1 MPDEAKD
8 KIILLPVEKELLESV
23 RWLITLRW
31 IAAAGV
37 FFASAIAR
45 FLLKVKF
52 DIEPFLLIGV
62 IILAY
67 NLICLIYLKW
77 IERHRYGELNIF
89 NRFANIQITADWV
102 ALILLV
108 HFSGGIES
116 PLLFYFIFHVIIAAI
131 LLSKRA
137 CFFQATFA
145 SMLVVGVSTLE
156 YFNSIPHITIEG
168 LSIPLRYHSSLY
180 TSAFLA
186 FVVSTLYISSFLA
199 TSVTSKLRR
208 RDRELVALQEGL
220 SAALEKLR
228 ALDRTKSEF
237 MIRITH
243 GLKTPISTAQ
253 SLLKVIL
260 EGYTG
265 EVPQNMKELIRK
277 ADSRL
282 SFLLEL
288 VRDLLNLALGET
300 EVLEKELPDVD
311 MVGLVKKLV
320 NLIEPKIRSKGLELK
335 IELPDKP
342 LSVKL
347 KYQDM
352 ELVLA
357 NILDN
362 SIKYT
367 PSKGTVRLS
376 LHQEGK
382 TLMLKVEDNGI
393 GIAPVDIPRV
403 FDDFYRAENAKAIE
417 RDGTG
422 LGLPI
427 VKKMVEKY
435 GGEVTIESKLG
446 QGSKVTVKL
455 PVKE

>member
-1 MPDEAKD
+1 MPNEDKD

-31 IAAAGV
+31 IAASGV

-45 FLLKVKF
+45 FLLKVKL

-62 IILAY
+62 IILTY

-77 IERHRYGELNIF
+77 IERDRYGELNIF
-89 NRFANIQITADWV
+89 NRFANVQITADWV

-116 PLLFYFIFHVIIAAI
+116 PLLFYFIFHVIIAAM

-145 SMLVVGVSTLE
+145 SLLVVGVSTLE
-156 YFNSIPHITIEG
+156 YFNLIPHITIEG
-168 LSIPLRYHSSLY
+168 TSMPLRYHSSLS
-180 TSAFLA
+180 TSTFLA

-199 TSVTSKLRR
+199 TSVTSKLRQ
-208 RDRELVALQEGL
+208 RDRELVALDEDL
-220 SAALEKLR
+220 RAALERLK
-228 ALDRTKSEF
+228 ALDKTKSEF

-243 GLKTPISTAQ
+243 GLKAPISTAQ

-260 EGYTG
+260 EGYAG
-265 EVPQNMKELIRK
+265 EVPNNMRDLIKK
-277 ADSRL
+277 ADGRM
-282 SFLLEL
+282 SFLLAL
-288 VRDLLNLALGET
+288 VKDLLNLALGET
-300 EVLEKELPDVD
+300 EFLEKELPLVD
-311 MVGLVKKLV
+311 MAGLIKKLA
-320 NLIEPKIRSKGLELK
+320 NLVEPKIKSKELELK
-335 IELPDKP
+335 IELPDRP
-342 LSVKL
+342 LLVKSS
-347 KYQDM
+347 YQDM

-367 PSKGTVRLS
+367 PSKGKIGLRL
-376 LHQEGK
+376 HKEGN
-382 TLMLKVEDNGI
+382 TLLLEVEDNGI
-393 GIAPVDIPRV
+393 GIAPADIPKV
-403 FDDFYRAENAKAIE
+403 FDEFYRAENAKAIE

-427 VKKMVEKY
+427 VKKLVEKY
-435 GGEVTIESKLG
+435 GGEVNIESKLG
-446 QGSKVTVKL
+446 QGSKVTIKL
-455 PVKE
+455 PLKE